1 MPWPPELNAG
11 RLRVKQAQQ
20 PLNHW
25 FLLMGDPA
33 FSLELVAAVSASLVR
48 LAYWTSSLDCMLLS
62 QYSTS
67 LTEASL
73 PKTGWV
79 QQAEK
84 MKIKTENQGIFP
96 SWEWGCYFSL
106 FLYSTSELSFASKSY
121 HGWPHTTATS
131 VQA

>member
-1 MPWPPELNAG
+1 
-11 RLRVKQAQQ
+11 
-20 PLNHW
+20 
-25 FLLMGDPA
+25 MGDPA

-48 LAYWTSSLDCMLLS
+48 LAHWTSSLDCMLLS
-62 QYSTS
+62 HYSTS

-96 SWEWGCYFSL
+96 SWEWGWGVL
-106 FLYSTSELSFASKSY
+106 FLPVFIFYF
-121 HGWPHTTATS
+121 
-131 VQA
+131 